1 MLLAREQTKIGVS
14 WQGANPVAC
23 GQAFHRPLLR
33 ETSCAKLATDAKEGP
48 EMTQRENKHPHLD
61 DDDGPVEE
69 SARQLIPRILWI
81 VVITMLISVA
91 QSVLFGVAAL
101 QVVIMIANKGRPNEE
116 LGDFGSMVGAWV
128 AKAARYQS
136 AASDQKPW
144 PWTPMGS

>member
-1 MLLAREQTKIGVS
+1 
-14 WQGANPVAC
+14 
-23 GQAFHRPLLR
+23 
-33 ETSCAKLATDAKEGP
+33 
-48 EMTQRENKHPHLD
+48 MTRHQHPHLD
-61 DDDGPVEE
+61 DDETETVEL
-69 SARQLIPRILWI
+69 APRDFLPRIFWI
-81 VVITMLISVA
+81 VVMTFLISAA
-91 QSVLFGVAAL
+91 QTVLFVVAML

>member
-1 MLLAREQTKIGVS
+1 MRHQ
-14 WQGANPVAC
+14 
-23 GQAFHRPLLR
+23 
-33 ETSCAKLATDAKEGP
+33 
-48 EMTQRENKHPHLD
+48 HPHLD
-61 DDDGPVEE
+61 DPDDGTPVEE
-69 SARQLIPRILWI
+69 SPRQLIPRILWI
-81 VVITMLISVA
+81 FVITMLISVA
-91 QSVLFGVAAL
+91 QSLLLAVAVL

>member
-1 MLLAREQTKIGVS
+1 MPNSDRH
-14 WQGANPVAC
+14 N
-23 GQAFHRPLLR
+23 
-33 ETSCAKLATDAKEGP
+33 
-48 EMTQRENKHPHLD
+48 PHLD
-61 DDDGPVEE
+61 DETDGFEPGPRE
-69 SARQLIPRILWI
+69 LWPRILWI
-81 VVITMLISVA
+81 VVMTLLISVA
-91 QSVLFGVAAL
+91 QSILFVVAML